1 MGKIGTKRTRSFLR
15 AKGPHNPPP
24 KKKQVNSSTYV
35 ESKFSLNQEKK
46 DLPKNPDAGIRELP
60 PAVQT
65 KMGYNSMSQKRMGL
79 HQQKEERRFAQD
91 RSDSTAIFMAGK
103 GPGQFNN
110 LSWKAAADSAKKAN
124 PNIDADKIKSSDIYK
139 PTKFSPNI
147 ENSHGEVSKHLN
159 IVNKRYGI
167 GKKLPQDRA
176 LEAGGSRPMHQATTS
191 QIDPLTG
198 MPLQANA
205 PQMGNFS
212 GFNEIPMYDQSMNP
226 GAITQ
231 KRNLDKY
238 EAKVDGTAV
247 TKPGM
252 EFKYTAGNT
261 ANSPESEK
269 NVKGADR
276 LDRMAESGYYKK
288 SYVDKRKKDADVT
301 LTSTLN
307 PAFKVKK

>member
-1 MGKIGTKRTRSFLR
+1 MGKIGTKRTKSFLR

-24 KKKQVNSSTYV
+24 KREQVNSSTYV

-46 DLPKNPDAGIRELP
+46 DLPKDPEAGIRKLS

-91 RSDSTAIFMAGK
+91 RF
-103 GPGQFNN
+103 
-110 LSWKAAADSAKKAN
+110 
-124 PNIDADKIKSSDIYK
+124 
-139 PTKFSPNI
+139 
-147 ENSHGEVSKHLN
+147 
-159 IVNKRYGI
+159 
-167 GKKLPQDRA
+167 PQDTA
-176 LEAGGSRPMHQATTS
+176 LNAGGSRPMHQATTS

-231 KRNLDKY
+231 KRNLDEY
-238 EAKVDGTAV
+238 EAKVDGSAV

-252 EFKYTAGNT
+252 EFEYMAGNT

-276 LDRMAESGYYKK
+276 LDRMAESGYYNK

-307 PAFKVKK
+307 PAFKLKK